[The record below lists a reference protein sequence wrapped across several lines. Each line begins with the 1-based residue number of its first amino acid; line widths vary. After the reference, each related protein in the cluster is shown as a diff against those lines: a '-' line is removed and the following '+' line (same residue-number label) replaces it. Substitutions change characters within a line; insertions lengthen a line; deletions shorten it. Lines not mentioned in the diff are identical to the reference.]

1 MGIAARSGY
10 DCVVMK
16 YCNECGAAVA
26 RRWIDQDER
35 ERYVCLS
42 CGTVH
47 YENPR
52 VIVSCI
58 ASVGDKILMCRRA
71 QEPGRGQWAPPAGFL
86 ECGETLQ
93 QGAARETYEET
104 GVTIDPDRLDLSGV
118 INIPGIDQI
127 LVTFRIDLEIPP
139 VLRPGRECLEV
150 TFLSEHEVPERD
162 FAWRGLLGPAPAR
175 FFTELRSRDF
185 SVNLITVGPSPGV
198 GFSERYYKIQRRR

>member
-1 MGIAARSGY
+1 
-10 DCVVMK
+10 MK

-58 ASVGDKILMCRRA
+58 VSVGDKILMCRRA
-71 QEPGRGQWAPPAGFL
+71 EEPGRGQWAPPAGFL

-104 GVTIDPDRLDLSGV
+104 GVIIDPDRLDLSGV
-118 INIPGIDQI
+118 INLPGIDQI
-127 LVTFRIDLEIPP
+127 LVTFRIDLETLP
-139 VLRPGRECLEV
+139 VLRPGGECLEV

-162 FAWRGLLGPAPAR
+162 FAWRRLLGPVPAR
-175 FFTELRSRDF
+175 FFNELRSRDF
-185 SVNLITVGPSPGV
+185 SINLITVGPSAGV

>member
-1 MGIAARSGY
+1 
-10 DCVVMK
+10 MK

-26 RRWIDQDER
+26 RRWIDHDER

-58 ASVGDKILMCRRA
+58 VCFADKILMCRRA
-71 QEPGRGQWAPPAGFL
+71 QEPGQGQWAPPAGFL

-104 GVTIDPDRLDLSGV
+104 GVTVDPDRLDLSGV
-118 INIPGIDQI
+118 INLPGIDQI
-127 LVTFRIDLEIPP
+127 LVTFRIDLEALP
-139 VLRPGRECLEV
+139 VLRPGGECLEV
-150 TFLSEHEVPERD
+150 SFLSEHEVPPGGL
-162 FAWRGLLGPAPAR
+162 AWRRLMGPAPAR
-175 FFTELRSRDF
+175 FFDELRSHDF
-185 SVNLITVGPSPGV
+185 SINLITVGPSPGV
-198 GFSERYYKIQRRR
+198 GFSERYYKIRR